1 MDIIS
6 TQEELELKGYS
17 TDNYSKKLIENSM
30 SFFIFVPMKKTILL
44 GGIFLYG
51 ITSAQFK
58 VNIEASDTFS
68 NQEVILY
75 TLNGSKDYIAGK
87 AKKTNGKWSYTIP
100 NSYIG
105 MMRAYFPENDKSF
118 SFISENK
125 DISVKLDTDNKTIN
139 KINFLDE
146 ANNTMQYLI
155 KEKQKKE
162 KILPVLVQIRDI
174 YNDNSSFNEALKLEI
189 KKLEQSDLKDYSNH
203 PFISYY
209 WDNAKYLNREDP
221 KNDYI
226 NFLANTGELLETSS
240 LLKPV
245 LINFISSVPRNQV
258 ISQTNALLDKVNIE
272 SPRGQTI
279 LAELLDIFDAY
290 GFNTEKEKY
299 FQLASNLKCSINK
312 NLESSL
318 ENIKSTLVGSTF
330 KDYTFSKSVINT
342 KSKKLSDIKSNKKLI
357 LFWSSECPH
366 CVAELPLILENYNKL
381 KSNNIE
387 VIGLSLD
394 TNAESYQETV
404 KNLPWINDSELKG
417 WNSSY
422 TETYNINAT
431 PSYFLL
437 DSNNKILS
445 KPNSFSEFL
454 HENNLK

>member
-1 MDIIS
+1 
-6 TQEELELKGYS
+6 
-17 TDNYSKKLIENSM
+17 
-30 SFFIFVPMKKTILL
+30 MKKTILL

-51 ITSAQFK
+51 MTSAQFK
-58 VNIEASDTFS
+58 VNIDAPDTFS

-87 AKKTNGKWSYTIP
+87 TKKTNGKWSYTIP

-125 DISVKLDTDNKTIN
+125 DISVKLDTDNKVIN

-146 ANNTMQYLI
+146 ANNTMQHLI

-174 YNDNSSFNEALKLEI
+174 YNDNSSFSEALKLEI
-189 KKLEQSDLKDYSNH
+189 KKLEQNDTKDYSNY

-221 KNDYI
+221 KTTDDYI

-240 LLKPV
+240 LLKPI

-258 ISQTNALLDKVNIE
+258 ISQTDALLDKVNIE

-330 KDYTFSKSVINT
+330 KDYTFSKNVVNT
-342 KSKKLSDIKSNKKLI
+342 KTKKISDIKSNKKLI

-366 CVAELPLILENYNKL
+366 CMAELPTILENYNKL

-417 WNSSY
+417 WHSSY
-422 TETYNINAT
+422 TKTYNINAT

-445 KPNSFSEFL
+445 KPNSFGAFL

>member
-258 ISQTNALLDKVNIE
+258 ISQTDALLDKVNIE

-279 LAELLDIFDAY
+279 LSELLNIFDAY
-290 GFNTEKEKY
+290 GLDAEKDKY
-299 FQLASNLKCSINK
+299 YQQASNLKCSINK
-312 NLESSL
+312 NLEGRL
-318 ENIKSTLVGSTF
+318 EAMKSTMVGSSF
-330 KDYTFSKSVINT
+330 KDYIFSKSVINT

-366 CVAELPLILENYNKL
+366 CVAELPLILESYNKL

-422 TETYNINAT
+422 ADTYNINAT

-445 KPNSFSEFL
+445 KPNSFGAFL

>member
-1 MDIIS
+1 
-6 TQEELELKGYS
+6 
-17 TDNYSKKLIENSM
+17 
-30 SFFIFVPMKKTILL
+30 MKKTILL

-58 VNIEASDTFS
+58 VNIDAPDTFS

-87 AKKTNGKWSYTIP
+87 TKKTNGKWNYTIP
-100 NSYIG
+100 SSYIG

-125 DISVKLDTDNKTIN
+125 DISVKLDTDNKTIT

-146 ANNTMQYLI
+146 TNNTMQYLI

-174 YNDNSSFNEALKLEI
+174 YNDNSSFSEALKLEI
-189 KKLEQSDLKDYSNH
+189 KKLEQNDIKDYSNH
-203 PFISYY
+203 SFISYY
-209 WDNAKYLNREDP
+209 WDNVKYTNREIP
-221 KNDYI
+221 KTTDDYI

-258 ISQTNALLDKVNIE
+258 ISQTDALLNKVNVE

-279 LAELLDIFDAY
+279 LAELLNIFDAY

-330 KDYTFSKSVINT
+330 KDYTFSKNVVNT
-342 KSKKLSDIKSNKKLI
+342 KTKKISDIKSNKKLI

-366 CVAELPLILENYNKL
+366 CMAELPVILENYNKL

-394 TNAESYQETV
+394 TNDKSYQETV

-417 WNSSY
+417 WDSSY

-445 KPNSFSEFL
+445 KPNSFGTFL